1 VSQRKSNSE
10 CELTTFR
17 SKKIFSLERSITN
30 HKSQTKNN
38 ITMMLSKLRPV
49 FRLDDRRFF
58 SVVSTS
64 VSTIATTSAVRDASS
79 QNVGQQRYQT
89 KETKEEQKTW
99 NESDMGELK
108 DIFARFNPNPKMNK
122 ANASATHRTFSS
134 SISSETAGKPIT
146 CKAMVARSAKQ
157 PLTEETI
164 TVNPPKA
171 GEVRVK
177 VMSNAVCHT
186 DIYTLDGLDP
196 EGLFPCILGHEA
208 GCIVES
214 VGAGVTS
221 VKVGDHV
228 IPAYTPE
235 CGEPDCIFCQSE
247 KTNLCPAIRSTQ
259 GSGIMPDGTSR
270 FTDSN
275 GQPIYHFMG
284 CSTMS
289 EYTVLAEISCAK
301 IDKEAPLEK
310 CCLFGC
316 GISTGL
322 GAVWNT
328 CKVEVDSTVAVFG
341 LGAVVRN
348 CSYL

>member
-1 VSQRKSNSE
+1 
-10 CELTTFR
+10 
-17 SKKIFSLERSITN
+17 
-30 HKSQTKNN
+30 
-38 ITMMLSKLRPV
+38 MMLSKLRPV
-49 FRLDDRRFF
+49 FRLDQRRFF
-58 SVVSTS
+58 SVVSASITDTQRE
-64 VSTIATTSAVRDASS
+64 VVGNAST
-79 QNVGQQRYQT
+79 QNTGQQRSQQ
-89 KETKEEQKTW
+89 KETKEKKEEPNTW

-108 DIFARFNPNPKMNK
+108 DIFARYNPNPTTKSTM
-122 ANASATHRTFSS
+122 AAHRTFSS

-171 GEVRVK
+171 GEARVK

-235 CGEPDCIFCQSE
+235 CGEPDCIFCQSA

-270 FTDSN
+270 FTDSA
-275 GQPIYHFMG
+275 GHAIYHFMG

-348 CSYL
+348 CSRLYCRSTTSRIVTHVMVL

>member
-1 VSQRKSNSE
+1 
-10 CELTTFR
+10 
-17 SKKIFSLERSITN
+17 
-30 HKSQTKNN
+30 
-38 ITMMLSKLRPV
+38 M
-49 FRLDDRRFF
+49 
-58 SVVSTS
+58 
-64 VSTIATTSAVRDASS
+64 
-79 QNVGQQRYQT
+79 
-89 KETKEEQKTW
+89 
-99 NESDMGELK
+99 SD
-108 DIFARFNPNPKMNK
+108 
-122 ANASATHRTFSS
+122 
-134 SISSETAGKPIT
+134 ETAGKPIT
-146 CKAMVARSAKQ
+146 CKAMVARSVKH
-157 PLTEETI
+157 LVEETI
-164 TVNPPKA
+164 TVDPPKA

-214 VGAGVTS
+214 VGEGVTS

-228 IPAYTPE
+228 IPAYTPQCCE
-235 CGEPDCIFCQSE
+235 ASCIFCQSP

-259 GSGIMPDGTSR
+259 GNGIMPDGTVR
-270 FTDSN
+270 FKDKDGN
-275 GQPIYHFMG
+275 PIYHFMG

-310 CCLFGC
+310 MCLFGC
-316 GISTGL
+316 GVSTGL

-341 LGAVVRN
+341 LGAVVRTLV
-348 CSYL
+348 SFVVMVPVRHA